1 LKFLKTK
8 HERKSFIITTVIYAI
23 ILVLMFMFGFKYF
36 DPPKEKGIA
45 VNFGTTDFGSGEV
58 QPNEP
63 IKTAPKQVTPETT
76 PVEEASSAIEEEDV
90 INQTTEDAPVIKDD
104 KKEQSKEVQKD
115 KPEKQPKEV
124 QPKKN
129 PKEQEEPKKPEPKPE
144 PKPDKSVTDAMESL
158 MNGPENNGQEANG
171 EGNDTSGG
179 DKGNP
184 NGDPNAKNYYGTG
197 KGLDGDGNYR
207 LGGRK
212 ALNKEKYIQDCNE
225 SGEVVVR
232 IEVNRNGKVIRAIP
246 GQKGTTNTSPCLLEP
261 AKRAAL
267 NTKFNSDTNAP
278 SKQFGFITYVFKL
291 SE

>member
-1 LKFLKTK
+1 
-8 HERKSFIITTVIYAI
+8 
-23 ILVLMFMFGFKYF
+23 MFMFGFKYF

-45 VNFGTTDFGSGEV
+45 VNFGTTDFGAGEV

-76 PVEEASSAIEEEDV
+76 PVEEAASAVEEEDV

-104 KKEQSKEVQKD
+104 KKEKPKEVQKE
-115 KPEKQPKEV
+115 KPEKQPEEV
-124 QPKKN
+124 QPQKKT
-129 PKEQEEPKKPEPKPE
+129 KEQEEPKKPEPKPE

-158 MNGPENNGQEANG
+158 MNGPENNGQETNG
-171 EGNDTSGG
+171 EGNDTSDG

-184 NGDPNAKNYYGTG
+184 NGDPKAKNYYGTG

-232 IEVNRNGKVIRAIP
+232 IEVDRNGNVIRAIP
-246 GQKGTTNTSPCLLEP
+246 GQKGTTNASPCLLEP

-267 NTKFNSDTNAP
+267 DTKFNSDTNAP
-278 SKQFGFITYVFKL
+278 NKQVGFITYVFKL